1 MYEVEFDLQDIYD
14 MTYSDVTYMK
24 GKQLYESGALKKFRS
39 DSAHTVFIADIKGTK
54 KYEVEVYLDDDGD
67 LDDYYCSCP
76 AFQNYEGPCK
86 HVVAFLFA
94 ILKSSSGYK
103 EEKVKP
109 FSSAAA
115 QSRKPNSPA
124 KKKYDVEQTKRLL
137 DVLQFELLQE
147 NDLIER
153 IPIQVEYTLSMVDYR
168 YETRY
173 SMRLR
178 VGSSQFYMV
187 KDCEQVIDHILKG
200 DPLPFGKKFS
210 FSPDKHTLSQQ
221 DRAIFLLLKQV
232 IDSASVSS
240 HHYPTS
246 EERKEIILP
255 PSIVKELLEKLAQR
269 PFVTIQT
276 NAYQTNGQK
285 LLPEHVLTK
294 FDKLPIRF
302 AISELPNGGLLFD
315 ETSEPAKNSLFFD
328 EADILMV
335 DDRFYFLQPSMKER
349 LLSLYHALGQSDH
362 DGLHIPPEAAGDFL
376 AIAVPALQ
384 QIATITLDDSV
395 RENYQQFPLKAELY
409 LDWKME
415 KLFTELYFRYGETK
429 IDVTQEVKA
438 QKLLS
443 PDTLVRD
450 RIAEKV
456 LFQKFIDSGND
467 AFTIDEAIYLTDLDD
482 IMPFLYEGLEELA
495 PYCEIFLT
503 ASAERLLYQPV
514 RPPKVTIEVNNQS
527 RLLDVTF
534 STDDI
539 NVDDLKQMVRQ
550 IAQNKNY
557 HRLSNGKI
565 VDLRQKEI
573 KELTDAV
580 VQLDVP
586 LKDLK
591 KEMSLPLYKAFGVD
605 TDAEIVHQDEDFMT
619 LINRMEKPEKI
630 DFDLPADVTATLRP
644 YQETGYKW
652 LKGLDH
658 YGFGGIL
665 ADDMGLGKTLQVI
678 SFIAGSLGA
687 GEGKPYLVICP
698 SSVLYNW
705 QKEFQQFAPGIRTQL
720 ITGNKNERRDC
731 IATAQAENIP
741 VWISSYPL
749 LQRDEDLY
757 EGLAFRTVIL
767 DEAQSVKNAT
777 AKTTKAASALIAN
790 NKIALSGTPI
800 ENALSELYTIF
811 SIAQPGLFGTRTD
824 FKKMEPAQIA
834 KKVKPFILRRL
845 KADVLKDLP
854 PKIESIAYI
863 EMTEKQKTVYLS
875 QLQLMRQ
882 ETKEM
887 VDADTLNENRIKI
900 LAGLTRLRQICC
912 DPALVLPDYQ
922 GGSGKLERL
931 MEYLAEA
938 KENGKR
944 VVLFSQFTQM
954 LAIIREKLDAA
965 GAAYFYL
972 DGQTP
977 NQDRLTLTTRF
988 NEGEKDL
995 FLISL
1000 KAGGTGLNL
1009 TGGDTVILYDSWWNP
1024 AVESQATDRVHRFGQ
1039 KKVVQV
1045 IRLIATGT
1053 IEERINELQE
1063 QKREMIDSVIQAGG
1077 QSVTSLTKE
1086 ELMQLLEM

>member
-1 MYEVEFDLQDIYD
+1 MYEVGFDTQDIYD
-14 MTYSDVTYMK
+14 MTYSDVTYSK
-24 GKQLYESGALKKFRS
+24 GRKLYEDGALRGFRS
-39 DSAHTVFIADIKGTK
+39 DPAGSMFMAEIKGTK
-54 KYEVEVYLDDDGD
+54 KYEVEVYLDEDGD
-67 LDDYYCSCP
+67 VDDFYCTCP
-76 AFQNYEGPCK
+76 AFESYEGPCK

-94 ILKSSSGYK
+94 ILKSSSGSI
-103 EEKVKP
+103 EGVRP
-109 FSSAAA
+109 FSGQAALA
-115 QSRKPNSPA
+115 NRPNNPN
-124 KKKYDVEQTKRLL
+124 KKKYDTEQTNHLL
-137 DVLQFELLQE
+137 NVLQFELLQE
-147 NDLIER
+147 NDLIKR
-153 IPIQVEYTLSMVDYR
+153 TPLQVEYTLYMVDYR
-168 YETRY
+168 YDKRF
-173 SMRLR
+173 SLRLR
-178 VGSSQFYMV
+178 VGSGNFYTV
-187 KDCEQVIDHILKG
+187 KDCGQVIDDLLKG
-200 DPLPFGKKFS
+200 NTIPFGKKFT
-210 FSPDKHTLSQQ
+210 FSADKYTLSPE
-221 DRAIFLLLKQV
+221 DRAIFLTLQQV
-232 IDSASVSS
+232 IDSAAVSS
-240 HHYPTS
+240 YHYPTA
-246 EERKEIILP
+246 EERKEIVFP
-255 PSIVKELLEKLAQR
+255 PSMVKELMERLAQR
-269 PFVTIQT
+269 PFVTVKT
-276 NAYQTNGQK
+276 NSYQTSGQR
-285 LLPEHVLTK
+285 LTPEHLIP
-294 FDKLPIRF
+294 DSAKLPISF
-302 AISELPNGGLLFD
+302 VLSELPDGGLLFD
-315 ETSEPAKNSLFFD
+315 ETTDPARNSVFF
-328 EADILMV
+328 EAADILMV
-335 DDRFYFLQPSMKER
+335 DDRFYFLKPSMRER
-349 LLSLYHALGQSDH
+349 LLSLYEALGDSGH
-362 DGLHIPPEAAGDFL
+362 NGLHIPPEAAGDFL
-376 AIAVPALQ
+376 AIAIPALQ
-384 QIATITLDDSV
+384 KVATITLEESV
-395 RENYQQFPLKAELY
+395 RETYRQFPLKAELY
-409 LDWKME
+409 LDWNKDR
-415 KLFTELYFRYGETK
+415 LITEPYFLYGETK
-429 IDVTQEVKA
+429 IDVTKEAIA
-438 QKLLS
+438 QKVLS
-443 PDTLVRD
+443 PDTVVRD
-450 RIAEKV
+450 RIAEQV
-456 LFQKFIDSGND
+456 FFQKFRDASHN

-482 IMPFLYEGLEELA
+482 IMPFLYEGLEKLA
-495 PYCEIFLT
+495 VDCEIFLT
-503 ASAERLLYQPV
+503 AAAERLLYQPV
-514 RPPKVTIEVNNQS
+514 RPPKVAIEVNNQS

-539 NVDDLKQMVRQ
+539 NLEDLKQMVRQ
-550 IAQNKNY
+550 IAQNKSY

-605 TDAEIVHQDEDFMT
+605 ADAGIVHQDEAFMT

-630 DFDLPADVTATLRP
+630 EFDLPDAVTATLRP

-678 SFIAGSLGA
+678 SFIAGSLG
-687 GEGKPYLVICP
+687 EDDGKPYLVICP

-705 QKEFQQFAPGIRTQL
+705 QKEFQQFAPAIRTQL

-731 IATAQAENIP
+731 IAAAQTERTP
-741 VWISSYPL
+741 VWITSYPL

-757 EGLAFRTVIL
+757 AGLAFRTVIL

-777 AKTTKAASALIAN
+777 AKTTKAASALNAN
-790 NKIALSGTPI
+790 NKIALTGTPI

-811 SIAQPGLFGTRTD
+811 SIAQPGLFGTKTD
-824 FKKMEPAQIA
+824 FKNMEPAQIA

-845 KADVLKDLP
+845 KADVLQDLP
-854 PKIESIAYI
+854 PKIESISYI

-875 QLQLMRQ
+875 QLQLMRN

-887 VDADTLNENRIKI
+887 LDADTLNENRIKI

-912 DPALVLPDYQ
+912 DPALVLPDYD

-931 MEYLAEA
+931 LEYLAEA
-938 KENGKR
+938 KDNGKR

-954 LAIIREKLDAA
+954 LAIIRERLDAA

>member
-1 MYEVEFDLQDIYD
+1 MYEVEFDIQDIYD
-14 MTYSDVTYMK
+14 MTYSDVTYSK
-24 GKQLYESGALKKFRS
+24 GKRLYESGTLRKFHVDS
-39 DSAHTVFIADIKGTK
+39 DGRYFKADVKGTK
-54 KYEVEVYLDDDGD
+54 KYEVEVYLDEFREVE
-67 LDDYYCSCP
+67 DYYCTCP
-76 AFQNYEGPCK
+76 AFENYDGLCK
-86 HVVAFLFA
+86 HLVAFLMA
-94 ILKSSSGYK
+94 IHDEASPSEQEQSAMGNEAEQSNRMGIASG
-103 EEKVKP
+103 
-109 FSSAAA
+109 
-115 QSRKPNSPA
+115 QQ
-124 KKKYDVEQTKRLL
+124 YDFEQTKRLL

-147 NDLIER
+147 NDLIQR
-153 IPIQVEYTLSMVDYR
+153 TPIQVEYTLIMTELR
-168 YETRY
+168 YGQHF
-173 SMRLR
+173 SVKMR
-178 VGSSQFYMV
+178 VGSGQLYMV
-187 KDCEQVIDHILKG
+187 KDCDYVIKYILG
-200 DPLPFGKKFS
+200 GLELPFGKKFT
-210 FSPDKHTLSQQ
+210 FSPVEHELSAE
-221 DRAIFLLLKQV
+221 DRTVFLFLKQI
-232 IDSASVSS
+232 IDSAAASGRDSRSS
-240 HHYPTS
+240 
-246 EERKEIILP
+246 EDRKEITVP
-255 PSIVKELLEKLAQR
+255 ASMVKELLGKLSSC
-269 PFVTIQT
+269 PLVYIKT
-276 NAYQTNGQK
+276 NPYQTWGQR
-285 LLPEHVLTK
+285 LLPEQLVYYP
-294 FDKLPIRF
+294 DELPISF
-302 AISELPNGGLLFD
+302 ALSELPDGGLLFE
-315 ETSEPAKNSLFFD
+315 ETVQLAAKSILFD
-328 EADILMV
+328 KADILMV
-335 DDRFYFLQPSMKER
+335 DERFYFLSETMKER
-349 LLSLYHALGQSDH
+349 LLSLYRAISESGHE
-362 DGLHIPPEAAGDFL
+362 GLHIPPEAAGDFL

-384 QIATITLDDSV
+384 KIAAITVADTV
-395 RENYQQFPLKAELY
+395 RETYRQYPLRAELY
-409 LDWKME
+409 LNWAPDRLTME
-415 KLFTELYFRYGETK
+415 LFFCYGETK
-429 IDVTQEVKA
+429 IDVTKEIQA
-438 QKLLS
+438 QQVLS
-443 PDTLVRD
+443 PDTVVRD
-450 RIAEKV
+450 SIAEKV
-456 LFQKFIDSGND
+456 LVQKLIDAGAGALYFKEKFYLEELD
-467 AFTIDEAIYLTDLDD
+467 AV
-482 IMPFLYEGLEELA
+482 MSFLYEGLEKLA
-495 PYCEIFLT
+495 PHCEIFTT
-503 ASAERLLYQPV
+503 AAVENLLYQPI
-514 RPPKVTIEVNNQS
+514 RPPKVAIEVNNQS

-534 STDDI
+534 STDEI
-539 NVDDLKQMVRQ
+539 NVEDLKQMIRQ

-565 VDLRQKEI
+565 VNLRQKEI

-605 TDAEIVHQDEDFMT
+605 TDAGVVHQDEDFMT

-630 DFDLPADVTATLRP
+630 DFDLPEDLNATLRP

-678 SFIAGSLGA
+678 SFIAGSLGK
-687 GEGKPYLVICP
+687 GDTKPYLVICP

-705 QKEFQQFAPGIRTQL
+705 QKEFKQFAPVIRTQL
-720 ITGNKNERRDC
+720 ITGTKSERSDC
-731 IATAQAENIP
+731 VTTAIAENIP
-741 VWISSYPL
+741 VWITSYPL

-757 EGLAFRTVIL
+757 EGQAFRTVIL

-854 PKIESIAYI
+854 PKIESISYI
-863 EMTEKQKTVYLS
+863 EMTEKQKTAYLS

-887 VDADTLNENRIKI
+887 LDADTLNENRIKI

-912 DPALVLPDYQ
+912 DPALVMADYK
-922 GGSGKLERL
+922 GGSGKLDRL

-938 KENGKR
+938 KENGRR

-954 LAIIREKLDAA
+954 LAIIREKLDDA
-965 GAAYFYL
+965 GEAYFYL

-977 NQDRLTLTTRF
+977 NQDRLTLTTCF
-988 NEGEKDL
+988 NEGEKNL

-1045 IRLIATGT
+1045 VRLIATGT

-1086 ELMQLLEM
+1086 ELMQLLEI

>member
-1 MYEVEFDLQDIYD
+1 MFSVGYNTQDIKD
-14 MTYSDVTYMK
+14 ITYSNTTFQK
-24 GKQLYESGALKKFRS
+24 GMQLFESGAVRKFVSEEGGRS
-39 DSAHTVFIADIKGTK
+39 FYADIKGTK
-54 KYEVEVYLDDDGD
+54 IYEVEVYLDDYGEIE
-67 LDDYYCSCP
+67 DYYCPCP
-76 AFQNYEGPCK
+76 AFEGYPGPCK
-86 HVVAFLFA
+86 HVVAFL
-94 ILKSSSGYK
+94 LEVLNSSSDYRDERKSSSKKAAPGIMA
-103 EEKVKP
+103 
-109 FSSAAA
+109 SSP
-115 QSRKPNSPA
+115 SSKR
-124 KKKYDVEQTKRLL
+124 YDGEQTRRLL
-137 DVLQFELLQE
+137 NVLQFELLQE
-147 NDLIER
+147 NDLFDR
-153 IPIQVEYTLSMVDYR
+153 VPIQVEFTLIMSNLR
-168 YETRY
+168 YGQRF
-173 SMRLR
+173 SLQMRIGCGQL
-178 VGSSQFYMV
+178 YIV
-187 KDCEQVIDHILKG
+187 KDCEYVINSILTGQQV
-200 DPLPFGKKFS
+200 PFGKKFT
-210 FSPDKHTLSQQ
+210 FSADKHELSAE
-221 DRAIFLLLKQV
+221 DRAVFLLLKQV
-232 IDSASVSS
+232 SDSAAASGRDRRSN
-240 HHYPTS
+240 
-246 EERKEIILP
+246 EDRKEITLP
-255 PSIVKELLEKLAQR
+255 GSMLKEILEKLSRTPLAS
-269 PFVTIQT
+269 FKT
-276 NAYQTNGQK
+276 NPYQTYGK
-285 LLPEHVLTK
+285 RILPENLVMGSE
-294 FDKLPIRF
+294 KLPIHF
-302 AISELPNGGLLFD
+302 DLSELTDGGLLFE
-315 ETSEPAKNSLFFD
+315 ETTEAAPENIFFH
-328 EADILMV
+328 EADIFLV
-335 DDRFYFLQPSMKER
+335 GGRFYYLTTSMKDR
-349 LLSLYHALGQSDH
+349 LNSIYSAISQSGH
-362 DGLHIPPEAAGDFL
+362 EGLRIPPEAAGDFL

-384 QIATITLDDSV
+384 KFANISLAESVQAT
-395 RENYQQFPLKAELY
+395 YQRYPLQAELY

-415 KLFTELYFRYGETK
+415 RLVLKLFFRYGETK
-429 IDVTQEVKA
+429 IDVTKEIKTE
-438 QKLLS
+438 KLLS
-443 PDTLVRD
+443 PETIVRD
-450 RIAEKV
+450 RIAEEV
-456 LFQKFIDSGND
+456 LLQKFIETGND
-467 AFTIDEAIYLTDLDD
+467 AFKFEDSLYLEELDH
-482 IMPFLYEGLEELA
+482 IMSFLYEGLEKLA
-495 PYCEIFLT
+495 PHCEIFTT
-503 ASAERLLYQPV
+503 AAVESLLYQPV
-514 RPPKVTIEVNNQS
+514 RPPKVAIEVNNQS

-534 STDDI
+534 STDEI
-539 NVDDLKQMVRQ
+539 NIDDLKQMVRQ
-550 IAQNKNY
+550 IAANKSY

-565 VDLRQKEI
+565 VNLRQKEI

-580 VQLDVP
+580 LQLDVP

-591 KEMSLPLYKAFGVD
+591 AEMTLPLYKAFGVD
-605 TDAEIVHQDEDFMT
+605 TDAGIVHQDEDFMT

-630 DFDLPADVTATLRP
+630 DFDLPEDLKATLRP

-678 SFIAGSLGA
+678 SFIAGSLG
-687 GEGKPYLVICP
+687 EGDTKPYLVICP

-705 QKEFQQFAPGIRTQL
+705 QKEFKQFAPGIQTQL
-720 ITGNKNERRDC
+720 ITGTKSERSDC
-731 IATAQAENIP
+731 VNAAIAENIP
-741 VWISSYPL
+741 VWITSYPL

-777 AKTTKAASALIAN
+777 AKTTKAASALTAN

-854 PKIESIAYI
+854 PKIESISYI
-863 EMTEKQKTVYLS
+863 EMTEKQKTAYLS

-882 ETKEM
+882 ETKAM
-887 VDADTLNENRIKI
+887 LDADTLNENRIKI

-912 DPALVLPDYQ
+912 DPALVMSDYK
-922 GGSGKLERL
+922 GGSGKLDRL
-931 MEYLAEA
+931 MEYLAES
-938 KENGKR
+938 KESGRR

-965 GAAYFYL
+965 GEAYFYL

-977 NQDRLTLTTRF
+977 NQERLSLTTRF

-1045 IRLIATGT
+1045 IRMIATGT

-1086 ELMQLLEM
+1086 ELMQLLEI

>member
-1 MYEVEFDLQDIYD
+1 MYEVGFDIQDIYD
-14 MTYSDVTYMK
+14 MTYSDVTYSK
-24 GKQLYESGALKKFRS
+24 GKHLYESGALRGFVS
-39 DSAHTVFIADIKGTK
+39 DHSHQNFKADIKGTK
-54 KYEVEVYLDDDGD
+54 KYEVEVYLDEDGD
-67 LDDYYCSCP
+67 VDDYYCTCP
-76 AFQNYEGPCK
+76 AFENYDGPCK
-86 HVVAFLFA
+86 HVVAFLMT
-94 ILKSSSGYK
+94 ILKSSSGFTDDG
-103 EEKVKP
+103 KP
-109 FSSAAA
+109 FSGSGTTGNKA
-115 QSRKPNSPA
+115 NSPSR
-124 KKKYDVEQTKRLL
+124 KKYDTEQTKHLL

-153 IPIQVEYTLSMVDYR
+153 TPIQVEYTLFMVDYS
-168 YETRY
+168 YSKRY
-173 SMRLR
+173 SLRMRI
-178 VGSSQFYMV
+178 GSGNFYTL
-187 KDCEQVIDHILKG
+187 KDCEQVIDDMLKG
-200 DPLPFGKKFS
+200 NTIPFGKKFT
-210 FSPDKHTLSQQ
+210 FSADKYALSPE
-221 DRAIFLLLKQV
+221 DRAIFLTLKQV
-232 IDSASVSS
+232 IDTAAVSRY
-240 HHYPTS
+240 HYPTA
-246 EERKEIILP
+246 EERKEIVFP
-255 PSIVKELLEKLAQR
+255 PSMVKELMERLAQR
-269 PFVTIQT
+269 PFVTVKT
-276 NAYQTNGQK
+276 NSYQTSGQR
-285 LLPEHVLTK
+285 LTPEHLIP
-294 FDKLPIRF
+294 DSAKLPISF
-302 AISELPNGGLLFD
+302 VLSELPDGGLLFD
-315 ETSEPAKNSLFFD
+315 ETTDPAENSLFFD

-335 DDRFYFLQPSMKER
+335 DDRFYFLKSSMKER
-349 LLSLYHALGQSDH
+349 LLSLYEALADSGH
-362 DGLHIPPEAAGDFL
+362 NGLHIPPEAAGDFL
-376 AIAVPALQ
+376 AIAIPALQ
-384 QIATITLDDSV
+384 KVATITLEESV
-395 RENYQQFPLKAELY
+395 RETYQQFPLKTELY
-409 LDWKME
+409 LDWKKDRLIME
-415 KLFTELYFRYGETK
+415 LFFNYGETK
-429 IDVTQEVKA
+429 IDAAKEAAVHKDLA
-438 QKLLS
+438 
-443 PDTLVRD
+443 PDTVIRD
-450 RIAEKV
+450 RIAESI
-456 LFQKFIDSGND
+456 LIQKLTETSND
-467 AFTIDEAIYLTDLDD
+467 AFIYNEALYLADLDD
-482 IMPFLYEGLEELA
+482 IMSFLYEGLEKLS
-495 PYCEIFLT
+495 PHCEIFMT
-503 ASAERLLYQPV
+503 PAVENLLYQPV
-514 RPPKVTIEVNNQS
+514 RPPKVAIEVNNQS

-534 STDDI
+534 STEDI
-539 NVDDLKQMVRQ
+539 NVEDLKQMVLQ
-550 IAQNKNY
+550 IAQNKSY

-586 LKDLK
+586 LKSLQ

-605 TDAEIVHQDEDFMT
+605 TAAGIVHQDEDFMT

-630 DFDLPADVTATLRP
+630 EFDLPEDVTATLRP
-644 YQETGYKW
+644 YQETGFKW

-678 SFIAGSLGA
+678 SFIAGSLG
-687 GEGKPYLVICP
+687 EGDSKPYLVICP

-705 QKEFQQFAPGIRTQL
+705 QKEFKQFAPTIRTQL
-720 ITGNKNERRDC
+720 ITGNKNERRGC
-731 IATAQAENIP
+731 IADAQAEQTP
-741 VWISSYPL
+741 VWITSYPL

-824 FKKMEPAQIA
+824 FKNMEPAQIA

-845 KADVLKDLP
+845 KSDVLKDLP
-854 PKIESIAYI
+854 AKIESIAYI

-875 QLQLMRQ
+875 QLQLMRS

-887 VDADTLNENRIKI
+887 LDADTLNENRIKI

-912 DPALVLPDYQ
+912 DPALVLPDYD
-922 GGSGKLERL
+922 GGSGKLDRL

-954 LAIIREKLDAA
+954 LAIIREKLDQLD
-965 GAAYFYL
+965 AAYFYL
-972 DGQTP
+972 DGKTP

-1063 QKREMIDSVIQAGG
+1063 LKREMIDSVIQAGG